1 MSSSIDNLR
10 NNVSDNDTQ
19 LVNSIL
25 EDLKHKNTQPVAPNT
40 DEITPEQQNELYMKQ
55 QDELEQQ
62 QRAMHQDMVNR
73 QELQRNQVISESS
86 GNDFLDAIKLES
98 KSILCVISLGFLM
111 NQDIIS
117 DLFASTDSSIFINTE
132 TKALTVQ
139 SNFIKA
145 IIMGI
150 LFYVIKTYLL

>member
-1 MSSSIDNLR
+1 
-10 NNVSDNDTQ
+10 
-19 LVNSIL
+19 
-25 EDLKHKNTQPVAPNT
+25 
-40 DEITPEQQNELYMKQ
+40 MKQ

-62 QRAMHQDMVNR
+62 QRAMHQDMMNR

-98 KSILCVISLGFLM
+98 KSILCVIALGFLM
-111 NQDIIS
+111 NQDIIT

-150 LFYVIKTYLL
+150 LFYVIKTYLF

>member
-25 EDLKHKNTQPVAPNT
+25 EDLKHKNTQPAAPNT

-62 QRAMHQDMVNR
+62 QRAMHQDMMNR

-111 NQDIIS
+111 NQDIIT

-150 LFYVIKTYLL
+150 LF